1 LYIFAPNGKPNF
13 DISRTRRLIHL
24 ERFPIG
30 VIILIVVSVLIYLG
44 LAQRALDRMKLSDK
58 GALVV
63 IGGIILGSF
72 VNIPLPFLPFRT
84 SINVGGALVPVG
96 LAIYLLVRAG
106 TPREWTRALV
116 GAVVT
121 AVVVYVIGS
130 LINSGTTMEPAG
142 RYAILDAIYLYPLAG
157 GIVAYL
163 LGRSRRAAFISA
175 TLGVLLVDIFHY
187 FWLLNQGAPAN
198 YAVSIGGAGA
208 FDTIVLAGIVA
219 ILLAE
224 IIGESFER
232 LSGGPSAKGRP
243 SELLK
248 GLKKPELNASGTQG
262 DKNLEQERLAQEQ
275 RKVADLDERE

>member
-1 LYIFAPNGKPNF
+1 M
-13 DISRTRRLIHL
+13 

-30 VIILIVVSVLIYLG
+30 IIILIVVSVLIYLG
-44 LAQRALDRMKLSDK
+44 LAHRALDRMRLSDK

-106 TPREWTRALV
+106 TSKEWMRALV

-130 LINSGTTMEPAG
+130 LINAGTTMEPAG
-142 RYAILDAIYLYPLAG
+142 RYAVLDAIYLYPLAG

-163 LGRSRRAAFISA
+163 LGRSRRAAFIAA
-175 TLGVLLVDIFHY
+175 TLGVLLVDVFHY
-187 FWLLNQGAPAN
+187 FWLLSQGAPAS

-208 FDTIVLAGIVA
+208 FDTIVLAGIIA

-232 LSGGPSAKGRP
+232 LSGGPGVKGRP
-243 SELLK
+243 EELVK
-248 GLKKPELNASGTQG
+248 GLKKPELNVPGTQG
-262 DKNLEQERLAQEQ
+262 DKNLNQERSAQEQ